1 MSHKGNSWYLYQNY
15 GQVLLTTLLTQP
27 ATADVPDLLL
37 WEIQNVN
44 CHTHH
49 NIKRS
54 IKKLGGMQYAAQ
66 QNLSSDLI
74 VVFIYGFGYPM
85 IIQSF
90 WMKVALQDCQL
101 PLYGVLS

>member
-1 MSHKGNSWYLYQNY
+1 M
-15 GQVLLTTLLTQP
+15 LLTTLLTQP
-27 ATADVPDLLL
+27 GAADVPDLLL

-54 IKKLGGMQYAAQ
+54 IRKLGGMQYAAQ

-74 VVFIYGFGYPM
+74 VMFIYEFGYPM

-90 WMKVALQDCQL
+90 GMKVALQECQL
-101 PLYGVLS
+101 PPHGVLN